1 MSTFARFSAFSVWEH
16 KQKDSLRESN
26 RKVLFKRV
34 IKKVME
40 IQSKIRI
47 KDIAEMSGVSVGTVD
62 RVLHGRTNVSKRAL
76 EKVQKVLDEI
86 NYVPNHYASAL
97 ASNKTHKFAAIL
109 PMHEADSYWARV
121 EKGLVEGVKYFNDF
135 KISFKIF
142 QYDPFNDES
151 FKAECD
157 NLIESQ
163 PDAVIIGPIFNFN
176 IMKGFVDRLEENSL
190 PYALLDSNWSE
201 FNPVTFYGQDSLKSG
216 EFSGRIMQMA
226 TKGDANEIVIFRVMG
241 EGRVA
246 SRQQMNR
253 EVGFRNYMKENCPK
267 CKILDV
273 NLYAYDKPG
282 MKKILKTFFTQN
294 PDVVYGLSFNSSI
307 HLVGNFLASE
317 MPSHKHVTLLG
328 YDAVDANVKCIK
340 EEKVDFLI
348 AQHPHDQGLNCFR
361 SMFNAC
367 VLHIKQK
374 RDHYVSIELLT
385 KENID
390 FYTD

>member
-1 MSTFARFSAFSVWEH
+1 
-16 KQKDSLRESN
+16 
-26 RKVLFKRV
+26 
-34 IKKVME
+34 ME
-40 IQSKIRI
+40 LQSKIRI

-62 RVLHGRTNVSKRAL
+62 RVLHGRTNVSKKSL

-97 ASNKTHKFAAIL
+97 ASNKVHQFAAIL
-109 PMHEADSYWARV
+109 PMHEIDSYWARV
-121 EKGLVEGVKYFNDF
+121 EKGLYEGVRKFNDF
-135 KISFKIF
+135 KISFKVF

-151 FKAECD
+151 FKNECD
-157 NLIESQ
+157 NLISSN
-163 PDAVIIGPIFNFN
+163 PDAVIVGPIFNYN
-176 IMKGFVDRLEENSL
+176 IMKNFVDRLDTKEI
-190 PYALLDSNWSE
+190 PYALLDSNWSD

-226 TKGDANEIVIFRVMG
+226 IKGDADELAIFRIMG

-253 EVGFRNYMKENCPK
+253 EVGFRNYMKEHCPK
-267 CKILDV
+267 CKIHEV

-282 MKKILKTFFTQN
+282 MKKILKDFFTKN
-294 PDVVYGLSFNSSI
+294 PDVQYGVSFNSSI
-307 HLVGNFLASE
+307 HLVGKFLHEE
-317 MPSHKHVTLLG
+317 MPKHTHVTLLG
-328 YDAVDANVKCIK
+328 YDAVDANVKCVK
-340 EEKVDFLI
+340 ESMVDFLI

-361 SMFNAC
+361 TMFNAC

>member
-1 MSTFARFSAFSVWEH
+1 MSIET
-16 KQKDSLRESN
+16 
-26 RKVLFKRV
+26 
-34 IKKVME
+34 
-40 IQSKIRI
+40 QSRIRI

-62 RVLHGRTNVSKRAL
+62 RVLHGRTNVSKRSL

-97 ASNKTHKFAAIL
+97 ASNKVHKFAAIL

-121 EKGLVEGVKYFNDF
+121 EKGLYEGVRKFNDF
-135 KISFKIF
+135 KISFNVF

-151 FKAECD
+151 FKSECD
-157 NLIESQ
+157 NLINSE
-163 PDAVIIGPIFNFN
+163 PDAVIIGPIFNYN
-176 IMKGFVDRLEENSL
+176 IMKNFVDRLDKKEL
-190 PYALLDSNWSE
+190 PYALLDSNWSD
-201 FNPVTFYGQDSLKSG
+201 FSPITFYGQDSIKSG
-216 EFSGRIMQMA
+216 EFSGRIMEMA
-226 TKGDANEIVIFRVMG
+226 IKGDADEIAIFRVMG

-253 EVGFRNYMKENCPK
+253 EVGFRNYMKEHCPK
-267 CKILDV
+267 CKIHEV
-273 NLYAYDKPG
+273 NLYAYDKAG
-282 MKKILKTFFTQN
+282 TKEILKEFFKENSEVQ
-294 PDVVYGLSFNSSI
+294 YGVTFNSSI
-307 HLVGNFLASE
+307 HLVGEFLQTE
-317 MPSHKHVTLLG
+317 MPKRKVCLMG

-340 EEKVDFLI
+340 EGSVDFLI